1 MFGWAHRRV
10 LMDGAMVKAGT
21 LSDVIENIYDAGL
34 EPALW
39 NDAVVRIRDFVG
51 GKACGLF
58 SKDSISKFGLTHYYC
73 GADPDYIRLY
83 SETYCRYD
91 PLSRLPPYGKVASIP
106 DLVDYDD
113 YRRGRFYQEW
123 LRPQGCNDAANV
135 VLEKSRSSRPILM
148 TVLSGKRMVDAEMRQ
163 RIALIVPHANRA
175 LMINRTLESRQAEA
189 SAFADTLNGL
199 AAGIFLLDAACHVV
213 HANAA
218 GHLMLETDD
227 VLRLAGGQLVARD
240 VQVNKVLRDI
250 FSAGGHAALAG
261 ADRSLSLTAH
271 DGERYVAHVLPL
283 ASVMRDGAERS
294 GAARSSGAVAALFVR
309 RAALSVRSARELL
322 ARTFDLTPS
331 ELRVLFAVV
340 ELTGV
345 SDVAQ
350 SLGIAGTT
358 VKTHLK
364 RVFAKTGTSRQ
375 ADLVKLAAGFSNPLR
390 GANPGSD

>member
-1 MFGWAHRRV
+1 MS
-10 LMDGAMVKAGT
+10 KAST
-21 LSDVIENIYDAGL
+21 LSDVIETIYDAGL

-83 SETYCRYD
+83 SETYCKYD

-123 LRPQGCNDAANV
+123 LKPQGCNDAANV
-135 VLEKSRSSRPILM
+135 VLEKSSRPILM
-148 TVLSGKRMVDAEMRQ
+148 TVLSGKRMVDEEMRR

-175 LMINRTLESRQAEA
+175 LMINRTIELRQAEA
-189 SAFADTLNGL
+189 TAFAETLNGL
-199 AAGIFLLDAACHVV
+199 AAGIFFLDAACRIV

-218 GHLMLETDD
+218 GHHMLETDD
-227 VLRLAGGQLVARD
+227 VLRLIGGQLVARD
-240 VQVNKVLRDI
+240 VQFNKILREI
-250 FSAGGHAALAG
+250 FSVGGHAAIAG
-261 ADRSLSLTAH
+261 QDRSLSLTAH

-283 ASVMRDGAERS
+283 ASVMRNGAQRS
-294 GAARSSGAVAALFVR
+294 GAEQTSGAVAALFVR
-309 RAALSVRSARELL
+309 KAALSVRSSGELL
-322 ARTFDLTPS
+322 ASTFDLTPS
-331 ELRVLFAVV
+331 ELRVFFAVV

-345 SDVAQ
+345 SEVAQ
-350 SLGIAGTT
+350 ALGVAETT
-358 VKTHLK
+358 IKTHLQ

-390 GANPGSD
+390 GDSANLGS